1 MCHVQPE
8 HINLL
13 RIIGT
18 VLLAAGVISI
28 QAKKTYAK
36 EIIKRSDRPFAY
48 WLTVIFFL
56 GFGASMWFGTYY
68 CR

>member
-13 RIIGT
+13 RIFGT
-18 VLLAAGVISI
+18 GLLAAGVLSLFA
-28 QAKKTYAK
+28 QKTYYRG
-36 EIIKRSDRPFAY
+36 IIKREDSPFSY
-48 WLTVIFFL
+48 WFMVIFFL

-68 CR
+68 CK